1 MAIFGIF
8 LSLQDMEFTAS
19 QIASFIDGKIIG
31 DENAT
36 ITGVSPIESCEPG
49 HLSFIAQAR
58 FADYIDKAKCS
69 VLIVS
74 EKLLTAETYPTTII
88 AVEDAYLSFQVLMN
102 LYKEMQGRKSGIEQ
116 GAVFHETAT
125 VGEDVYVG
133 AFTCVSE
140 KVKIG
145 DGSQI
150 YPQVYIGKNVKIGK
164 NCIIYSGVRIYD
176 YCVIGDDC
184 VIHSNTVIGS
194 DGFGFQPTKDGYQK
208 IPQLGNVILEDHVE
222 IGSNCSID
230 RGTIGSTVIGRGTK
244 IDNLIQIAHNVK
256 IGQNNV
262 IAAQAGIAGSTT
274 IGDWNQIGGQVGI
287 VGHINIGN
295 QVKIQAQS
303 GVNSGAKD
311 GDILYGSPAINA
323 GEYRRNYVHFR
334 NFTEI
339 VKRITAIENTSKNK
353 SSE

>member
-1 MAIFGIF
+1 
-8 LSLQDMEFTAS
+8 MEFTAS
-19 QIASFIDGKIIG
+19 QIASFINGKIIG
-31 DENAT
+31 DENAS
-36 ITGVSPIESCEPG
+36 ISGVSPIENGEKG
-49 HLSFIAQAR
+49 HLSFVAQER
-58 FADYIDKAKCS
+58 FAEFIETTKCS

-74 EKLLTAETYPTTII
+74 ENLLTKETYPTTVI
-88 AVEDAYLSFQVLMN
+88 AVENAYLSFQILMN
-102 LYKEMQGRKSGIEQ
+102 LYKEMQGRKSGIED
-116 GAVFHETAT
+116 GAVFHETAK
-125 VGEDVYVG
+125 VGENVYVG

-145 DGSQI
+145 DQTQI

-176 YCVIGDDC
+176 YCVIGDNC

-208 IPQLGNVILEDHVE
+208 IPQLGNVILGDNVE

-230 RGTIGSTVIGRGTK
+230 RGTIGSTIIGKGTK

-256 IGQNNV
+256 IGENNV

-303 GVNSGAKD
+303 GVNSSAKD
-311 GDILYGSPAINA
+311 HDVLYGSPAINA

-334 NFTEI
+334 NFTDI
-339 VKRITAIENTSKNK
+339 VKRINNLENNSKDQPN
-353 SSE
+353 E